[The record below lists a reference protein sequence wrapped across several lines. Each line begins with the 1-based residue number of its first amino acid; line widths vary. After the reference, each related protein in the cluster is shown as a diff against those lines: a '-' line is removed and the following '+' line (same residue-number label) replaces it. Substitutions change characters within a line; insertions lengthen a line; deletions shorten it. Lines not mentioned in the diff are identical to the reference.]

1 MYVIGVVF
9 DSAGVITPLANVRR
23 RAARQ
28 RRPSPNT
35 ACTSICSTPGSVAIA
50 QPAEPFVESSEFVGV
65 EKRHCDAK
73 YDESFFTDIGVTF
86 ASVA

>member
-9 DSAGVITPLANVRR
+9 DNAGVMTPLANE
-23 RAARQ
+23 AAAQ
-28 RRPSPNT
+28 LASPVGPIA
-35 ACTSICSTPGSVAIA
+35 ACTSTMSVPAAAPIVH
-50 QPAEPFVESSEFVGV
+50 PAEPFVESSEFVGV